1 MFSNV
6 FFLKIFYKNHLN
18 ECNTEGS
25 YHVSEKNIL
34 RLNCYITKRLI
45 RILKILKDSMKK
57 GFLSSILQCYF
68 FNKVNRKFVARKFV
82 LIICILIL
90 FFPFKSDA
98 THIGG
103 ADLSYK
109 WINGD
114 NFEFTLTLYRDCSGI
129 AAPNSVSVNYKSTSC
144 GYNLN
149 VMLNKVPGTGTEITK
164 PCTSSL
170 TNCNGGTTAGI
181 QKYEYTG
188 IVTLPA
194 RCNDWIIGYSICCRN
209 CAITTLSYTP
219 NNCSGV
225 PATYIEAT
233 LNNLATPDNSSPVF
247 TNVPVSFFCIGQEF
261 HYNHGAYD
269 PDGDSLAYSFI
280 DPRSAP
286 ATNVVFNAGYS
297 ATNPI
302 SSTPPI
308 SIGTNGDIIMNPTAQ
323 EVGVMTILVQEYRN
337 GILIGSV
344 VRDMEVWTSPCT
356 NILPIA
362 TGINGSSVFNLAA
375 CPGNPVSFNINCAD
389 ADASQN
395 VSMSWNNSIP
405 GGIFTSS
412 GGTRPVGTFTWNPAI
427 SDVRSQP
434 YTFTVT
440 VQDDNCPLNGFQTY
454 SYKITVHDISVLANS
469 TNSICSSPGSG
480 TATAIPTGDGPF
492 QYLWSPGGQTTSS
505 INGLTPGSY
514 TATITNSYGCTASAT
529 TNITTASFLNVT
541 LVSKTNPTC
550 FSSNNGSISV
560 NAFNGASPYNYSWSP
575 SGGTTSIASGLT
587 AGNYTVTV
595 TDAGGCSVSMSTTL
609 TSPANIIPVATGS
622 NLKCNG
628 DASGFASVSASGG
641 VGSYSYV
648 WSTGATTSSINN
660 LNAGNYSVIVS
671 DAISCT
677 NSVSVIL
684 TEPPVLSGTVA
695 SSTSVSCYGGNN
707 GTGAISATGGS
718 SPYSYSWFP
727 SGNTLPGAA
736 GLTAGNYIVTITDS
750 NNCTAAIQIVIT
762 EPALLTTSISS
773 FGNPLCTGDTSGFAN
788 VSESGGTSPF
798 SYLWLPNGKT
808 TSSISGLAAGNY
820 SVTVTDINGCTSASS
835 ITLSQPTPLSINQ
848 QSITNVSCYGGSDG
862 SSSFSSSGGTS
873 PYTFQWSPS
882 GGNNSTANNL
892 SQGNYTVKTTDANG
906 CSVSQ
911 SITINEPTA
920 ITAIINSTGT
930 TCFNGTDG
938 SANVVSSGGTGPYY
952 YLWSPG
958 NNTSATVNGLS
969 AQNYSVIISD
979 SMGCSFTTGVTIS
992 QPPGMTLTITT
1003 TDASCGKSNGSAS
1016 VFVTGGAVGYSYF
1029 WTPVN
1034 SNNDTISNIP
1044 AGAYT
1049 ITVVDSTGCTA
1060 SDIAIVSNIGA
1071 PDITL
1076 ASLTPVSCNGGNDG
1090 AASVNISGGIGPFKY
1105 LWNPSGGTGSSAS
1118 GLTAGS
1124 YTVQVTGKNK
1134 CFSLIS
1140 IDIPEP
1146 NKIQVNATS
1155 LSVSC
1160 YGANDGS
1167 IKVTV
1172 TGGTGTYNYVWN
1184 NVIGNSP
1191 SGNGLPPG
1199 NYFVI
1204 ITDQNG
1210 CSDSSNSL
1218 VTEPPILSAIINN
1231 QTNVTCFGGNNGSAT
1246 ITVNG
1251 GTPPYTYN
1259 WNIPGETAST
1269 ISNLTAGNYTVTV
1282 TDATWCTTTTGVI
1295 INQPAE
1301 LVVLT
1306 SSTPGSCNLPNGI
1319 ASVNISGGTSPF
1331 SYLWSQTG
1339 DTISSISGLSS
1350 GNYTVNVIDNNGCQK
1365 SAAVSVSNTGMFS
1378 ANISSIK
1385 DVSCNNGND
1394 GSAIVNVINGTQP
1407 YSYNWQPKGGS
1418 FPLSSGL
1425 NAGNYTVT
1433 VTDASNCTMN
1443 LSATVSEPPSLSAVV
1458 STTHVKCS
1466 GQKNGTAKVSAT
1478 GGTGVFTYQWLPGGM
1493 NTPSIGSLDGG
1504 NYSVNVMDGNNCII
1518 SKQFII
1524 NEPPPII
1531 LNTST
1536 TKAGCTLSNGSASV
1550 NVSGGTM
1557 PFTYLWSP
1565 GGSQSSSINGIA
1577 AGSYLITVT
1586 DSNSCSSTVTASVS
1600 NTTGPA
1606 ASLLTSTPANC
1617 YKEKSG
1623 KAEIKI
1629 NGGVSPYSISW
1640 FPTGGSSLISDSLL
1654 AGSYSVSVRD
1664 ANNCLTTI
1672 PVTISE
1678 PPQLKSSITPT
1689 LPLCNGG
1696 SDGSAIAII
1705 NGGIAP
1711 YTYSW
1716 STGDST
1722 SLARGLSKGTYSLNV
1737 QDAHGCITSFSTIIN
1752 EPTPTKLQLYI
1763 APVSCFGRKDG
1774 FAAVLASGGTPGYSY
1789 LWSNGYTYNSGTNFF
1804 AGNYTITVTD
1814 AHGCAKDSS
1823 VNIKEP
1829 TQVIL
1834 SVTATN
1840 ESCRD
1845 LNDGQAT
1852 VNASGGIP
1860 PYTFLWWPVGGNN
1873 PTATNLPRGDYDIIV
1888 EDQNGCRQKINANIG
1903 SPPPIRLS
1911 TINTNVKCYGGNN
1924 ATAQATISGGT
1935 PPYSYFWSSGSTSN
1949 VASSLQA
1956 GSYTVVITDN
1966 NSCTSEATII
1976 VNEPPAIIPTVQISG
1991 PICIGQSATL
2001 TAACTGGTP
2010 GYTYT
2015 WNNGSHNVQQIVT
2028 PASTSNYSVTVT
2040 DTLGCSSSPTIAT
2053 VTVNPGLLALSSG
2066 PDTICEG
2073 TFATLLAFCS
2083 GGNGGPYTYT
2093 WDNGA
2098 TGNLITIAPSVTGNY
2113 TVTVADNCG
2122 SPPISTIVTVV
2133 VIPNPVVNFIPN
2145 LFMGCQPLEV
2155 FFNDQSDPDAT
2166 EFYWNFGD
2174 GSSDTSKNPSH
2185 IYLDAGSFTVN
2196 HLVKTDRGCLGKIVI
2211 PSAIIVYPVPVANF
2225 SNVPESASIHN
2236 PTIAFIDGSTNT
2248 AKWEWDFGD
2257 NSGTVLSKNTEH
2269 TYRDT
2274 GTYIVRLITTS
2285 DKGCIDTVYKRVIV
2299 KEEFAFYI
2307 PNAFTPNNDGVND
2320 HFVTLGLGIKKFEM
2334 NIYDR
2339 WGLKI
2344 FYSSDIKKGWDGK
2357 VQDNETPC
2365 QMDVYVYKI
2374 DILDLQGVEHNYVG
2388 RISLV
2393 R

>member
-1 MFSNV
+1 
-6 FFLKIFYKNHLN
+6 
-18 ECNTEGS
+18 
-25 YHVSEKNIL
+25 
-34 RLNCYITKRLI
+34 
-45 RILKILKDSMKK
+45 MKK
-57 GFLSSILQCYF
+57 EFLSSILNFYF
-68 FNKVNRKFVARKFV
+68 FKKVNRKLYAPKF
-82 LIICILIL
+82 LLPICIFIL
-90 FFPFKSDA
+90 LFPFKSGA

-114 NFEFTLTLYRDCSGI
+114 TFEFTLTLYRDCSGI
-129 AAPNSVSVNYKSTSC
+129 AAPNSVSVNYKSASC

-149 VMLNKVPGTGTEITK
+149 VILNKIPGTGYEITK
-164 PCTSSL
+164 PCTSAS

-233 LNNLATPDNSSPVF
+233 LNNLATPENSSPVF

-308 SIGTNGDIIMNPTAQ
+308 SIGINGDIIMNPTAQ

-356 NILPIA
+356 NILPTA
-362 TGINGSSVFNLAA
+362 TGINGSSVFNLDV

-412 GGTRPVGTFTWNPAI
+412 GGNRPVGTFTWNPSI

-434 YTFTVT
+434 FTFTVT
-440 VQDDNCPLNGFQTY
+440 VQDDNCALNGFQTY
-454 SYKITVHDISVLANS
+454 SYKITVHDLSVVASS
-469 TNSICSSPGSG
+469 TNSICSTPGSG

-514 TATITNSYGCTASAT
+514 TVTITNAYGCTASTT
-529 TNITTASFLNVT
+529 TNVTTASFLNVS

-550 FSSNNGSISV
+550 FSSNDGSISV
-560 NAFNGASPYNYSWSP
+560 NAANGASPYNYSWSP
-575 SGGTTSIASGLT
+575 SGGTTSTASGLT

-595 TDAGGCSVSMSTTL
+595 TDSGGCSVSMSTTI
-609 TSPANIIPVATGS
+609 TSPSLIVPLATGT

-628 DASGFASVSASGG
+628 DANGFTSASASGG

-671 DAISCT
+671 DASGCT
-677 NSVSVIL
+677 NSASVIL
-684 TEPPVLSGTVA
+684 TEPPVLSGNVTSV
-695 SSTSVSCYGGNN
+695 TSVSCFGDNN
-707 GTGAISATGGS
+707 GSGTISATGGVN
-718 SPYSYSWFP
+718 PYTYSWFP
-727 SGNTLPGAA
+727 SGNTLPSAS
-736 GLTAGNYIVTITDS
+736 GLIAGNYVVTIKDS
-750 NNCTAAIQIVIT
+750 NNCTAIVPLVIS
-762 EPALLTTSISS
+762 EPALFASSISS
-773 FGNPLCTGDTSGFAN
+773 FGNVLCSGDTSGFAIA
-788 VSESGGTSPF
+788 SESGGTSPF
-798 SYLWLPNGKT
+798 TYLWSPNGES
-808 TSSISGLAAGNY
+808 TSSISGLATGNY
-820 SVTVTDINGCTSASS
+820 SVTVSDLNGCTSTSS
-835 ITLSQPTPLSINQ
+835 ITISQPTPLSINQ
-848 QSITNVSCYGGSDG
+848 QSITDVTCFGGSDG
-862 SSSFSSSGGTS
+862 SASFSSSGGTS

-882 GGNNSTANNL
+882 GGNNSIANNL
-892 SQGNYTVKTTDANG
+892 LQGNYIVTTTDANG

-911 SITINEPTA
+911 SITINQPTA
-920 ITAIINSTGT
+920 ITAAVNSTGT

-938 SANVVSSGGTGPYY
+938 SATVTPSGGTGPYS

-958 NNTSATVNGLS
+958 NYTSATVNGLS
-969 AQNYSVIISD
+969 AQNYTVTISD
-979 SMGCSFTTGVTIS
+979 STGCSFTAGVTIS
-992 QPPGMTLTITT
+992 QPPGMTLTTT
-1003 TDASCGKSNGSAS
+1003 TIDASCGKSNGSAS
-1016 VFVTGGAVGYSYF
+1016 VSVTGGAVGYSYF
-1029 WTPVN
+1029 WTPIN
-1034 SNNDTISNIP
+1034 SNSDSISNIP
-1044 AGAYT
+1044 AGGYT
-1049 ITVVDSTGCTA
+1049 ITVIDSSGCTA
-1060 SDIAIVSNIGA
+1060 SDIAIVSNINA

-1105 LWNPSGGTGSSAS
+1105 LWTPSGGTGSSAS
-1118 GLTAGS
+1118 GLSAGS
-1124 YTVQVTGKNK
+1124 YSVQVTGKNK

-1146 NKIQVNATS
+1146 NVLLVNATS
-1155 LSVSC
+1155 SPVSC

-1167 IKVTV
+1167 VSVNV
-1172 TGGTGTYNYVWN
+1172 TGGSGTYNYVWN
-1184 NVIGNSP
+1184 SLIGNSP

-1199 NYFVI
+1199 NYSVI
-1204 ITDQNG
+1204 ITDQSG
-1210 CSDSSNSL
+1210 CTVASNSN
-1218 VTEPPILSAIINN
+1218 VTEPPVLSAIINT
-1231 QTNVTCFGGNNGSAT
+1231 QTNVTCYGGNNGSAT

-1251 GTPPYTYN
+1251 GTPPYSYN
-1259 WNIPGETAST
+1259 WNIPGETSST

-1282 TDATWCTTTTGVI
+1282 TDATGCTTTTGVI
-1295 INQPAE
+1295 INQPAD
-1301 LVVLT
+1301 LVALT
-1306 SSTPGSCNLPNGI
+1306 SSTPGTCNLPNGI

-1339 DTISSISGLSS
+1339 DTVSSISGLSS
-1350 GNYTVNVIDNNGCQK
+1350 GNYTINVIDNNGCQV
-1365 SAAVSVSNTGMFS
+1365 SATVNVTNTGMFS

-1385 DVSCNNGND
+1385 NVSCYNGND

-1407 YSYNWQPKGGS
+1407 YTYNWQPKGGS
-1418 FPLSSGL
+1418 SPLSSGL
-1425 NAGNYTVT
+1425 NAGNYSVT
-1433 VTDASNCTMN
+1433 ITDASNCTMN
-1443 LSATVSEPPSLSAVV
+1443 LSATISEPLTLSAIV
-1458 STTHVKCS
+1458 STTHVKCT
-1466 GQKNGTAKVSAT
+1466 GQKNGTARVNAS
-1478 GGTGVFTYQWLPGGM
+1478 GGTGAFTYQWIPGGM
-1493 NTPSIGSLDGG
+1493 NTPTIGSLDGG
-1504 NYSVNVMDGNNCII
+1504 NYSVNVLDGNNCII
-1518 SKQFII
+1518 SKQFVI

-1550 NVSGGTM
+1550 NVSGGTT

-1565 GGSQSSSINGIA
+1565 GGSQTSSINGIA
-1577 AGSYLITVT
+1577 AGSYSVIVT

-1623 KAEIKI
+1623 RAEIKI

-1696 SDGSAIAII
+1696 ADGSAIAII

-1722 SLARGLSKGTYSLNV
+1722 SLAKGLSKGTYSLNV
-1737 QDAHGCITSFSTIIN
+1737 TDAHGCITSFSTIIN
-1752 EPTPTKLQLYI
+1752 EPTLTNLQLYS

-1804 AGNYTITVTD
+1804 AGNYTVTVKD
-1814 AHGCAKDSS
+1814 AHGCTRDTSLT
-1823 VNIKEP
+1823 ITEP

-1834 SVTATN
+1834 TATTIN

-1873 PTATNLPRGDYDIIV
+1873 PTATNLPRGDYDIVV
-1888 EDQNGCRQKINANIG
+1888 EDRNGCRQKINAYIN
-1903 SPPPIRLS
+1903 SPRPIRLS
-1911 TINTNVKCYGGNN
+1911 TINSNVKCFGGND
-1924 ATAQATISGGT
+1924 ATAQATVSGGT

-1949 VASSLQA
+1949 VATSLQS

-1976 VNEPPAIIPTVQISG
+1976 VNEPPALIPSVQISG

-2010 GYTYT
+2010 GYTYN
-2015 WNNGSHNVQQIVT
+2015 WNNGSNNIQQTVT

-2040 DTLGCSSSPTIAT
+2040 DTLGCTSQPKIAT
-2053 VTVNPGLLALSSG
+2053 VTVNPGLLALASA

-2093 WDNGA
+2093 WNNGA
-2098 TGNLITIAPSVTGNY
+2098 LGNLITIAPTTTGNY
-2113 TVTVADNCG
+2113 TVTVSDNCG
-2122 SPPISTIVTVV
+2122 SPPISTTVSIV
-2133 VIPNPVVNFIPN
+2133 VIPSPVVSFIPN
-2145 LFMGCQPLEV
+2145 TFMGCQPLEV
-2155 FFNDQSDPDAT
+2155 FFNDQSDPDAN

-2174 GSSDTSKNPSH
+2174 GSSDTSQNPSH
-2185 IYLDAGSFTVN
+2185 IYLDAGSYTVN
-2196 HLVKTDRGCLGKIVI
+2196 HLVKTERGCLGKIVV
-2211 PSAIIVYPVPVANF
+2211 PSAVIVYPLPVANF
-2225 SNVPESASIHN
+2225 SNVPESASIQN
-2236 PTIAFIDGSTNT
+2236 PSIAFIDASTNA

-2257 NSGTVLSKNTEH
+2257 NSGTVISKNTEH
-2269 TYRDT
+2269 TYKDT

-2320 HFVTLGLGIKKFEM
+2320 HFVTLGLGIKNFEM

-2344 FYSSDIKKGWDGK
+2344 FYSSDIRKGWNGK
-2357 VQDNETPC
+2357 VQDSETPC

-2374 DILDLQGVEHNYVG
+2374 DIIDLQGVEHNYVG